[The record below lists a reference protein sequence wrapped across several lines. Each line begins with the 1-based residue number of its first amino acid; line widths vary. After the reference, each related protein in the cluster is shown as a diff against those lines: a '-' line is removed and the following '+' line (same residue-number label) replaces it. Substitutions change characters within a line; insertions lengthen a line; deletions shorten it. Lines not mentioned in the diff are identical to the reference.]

1 MSEYLDLNREIKIRQ
16 NRRILLAPMPNMM
29 GLNDSNN
36 NNMKFNSKYK
46 GYQEMLYLI
55 EKKKKKK
62 HVIVYK
68 HC

>member
-62 HVIVYK
+62 ETCNSI
-68 HC
+68 